1 VELTPY
7 ILLCICGN
15 KRINKILECCFV
27 SLSDFYY
34 DCINT
39 INCTGQNMSESLLIA
54 RGEADA
60 KMYLCSLRPG
70 ENVLLLRFIIIKFL
84 YQLIGYCASML
95 GS

>member
-1 VELTPY
+1 
-7 ILLCICGN
+7 
-15 KRINKILECCFV
+15 
-27 SLSDFYY
+27 
-34 DCINT
+34 
-39 INCTGQNMSESLLIA
+39 MSESLLIA

>member
-1 VELTPY
+1 
-7 ILLCICGN
+7 
-15 KRINKILECCFV
+15 
-27 SLSDFYY
+27 
-34 DCINT
+34 
-39 INCTGQNMSESLLIA
+39 MSESLLIA

-95 GS
+95 GSWYYGSTACATRKQ